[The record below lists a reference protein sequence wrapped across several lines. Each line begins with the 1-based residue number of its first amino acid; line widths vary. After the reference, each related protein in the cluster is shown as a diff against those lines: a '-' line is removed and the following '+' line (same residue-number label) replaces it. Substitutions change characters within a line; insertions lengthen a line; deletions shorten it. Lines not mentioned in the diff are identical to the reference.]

1 MSSEHSDPVS
11 KISVVKEIRNGTG
24 LSLKSSADL
33 LNKLMEKSATPQS
46 IHQQITRLIHLC
58 KVFPRDP
65 CFVQKVVSHFLWTG
79 EGVRRSPEDRN
90 KLRCT
95 EGLSARKMKELL
107 TAGKSSP
114 RFH

>member
-46 IHQQITRLIHLC
+46 VHQQITRLITLC
-58 KVFPRDP
+58 NVIPRDP
-65 CFVQKVVSHFLWTG
+65 CFVQKVVSHFLGNG
-79 EGVRRSPEDRN
+79 EGVRRSPTDRAD
-90 KLRCT
+90 LWHT

-107 TAGKSSP
+107 TAGISYP
-114 RFH
+114 RF